1 MDNAKRRR
9 LFHSSIAFAVLVF
22 SVCLFLYYVLLGLHG
37 SSLWG
42 FSMIWPFAG
51 SVGVC
56 ACVFMEKRKRS
67 GKTIIPGKLKI
78 VLSAAVLAGAAV
90 TVAAL
95 VFIFRPVQAPEKD
108 IRYVI
113 VLGGGIRRDGSV
125 SGTLAERLE
134 TAADWLS
141 SHPQAV
147 AVVSGGRGMFAPI
160 PESRAMALYLH
171 ARGLEPER
179 IIEEDA
185 ARDTIQ
191 NLRFSRRIIRERE
204 GGDVPVAILTSGF
217 HLSRALFL
225 AERAGFPDAAGI
237 PSPSP
242 YLVWPTVYVR
252 EILAV
257 VKLCIRLVIAPKTV
271 MG

>member
-1 MDNAKRRR
+1 M
-9 LFHSSIAFAVLVF
+9 
-22 SVCLFLYYVLLGLHG
+22 LGLHG

-42 FSMIWPFAG
+42 FSVIWPFAG
-51 SVGVC
+51 GAGLC
-56 ACVFMEKRKRS
+56 ACVFMEKRKRG

-78 VLSAAVLAGAAV
+78 VLSAAVFAGAAV
-90 TVAAL
+90 AIAAL
-95 VFIFRPVQAPEKD
+95 VFICRPVQAPEND
-108 IRYVI
+108 IGYVI

-125 SGTLAERLE
+125 SDTLAGRLE
-134 TAADWLS
+134 TAAGWLS
-141 SHPQAV
+141 AHPQAV

-160 PESRAMALYLH
+160 PESRAMALYLR

-204 GGDVPVAILTSGF
+204 GGDVPVAVLTSDF
-217 HLSRALFL
+217 HLSRSLFL
-225 AERAGFPDAAGI
+225 AGKAGFPDAAGI
-237 PSPSP
+237 SSPSP
-242 YLVWPTVYVR
+242 CLVRPTVYVR

-271 MG
+271 TG